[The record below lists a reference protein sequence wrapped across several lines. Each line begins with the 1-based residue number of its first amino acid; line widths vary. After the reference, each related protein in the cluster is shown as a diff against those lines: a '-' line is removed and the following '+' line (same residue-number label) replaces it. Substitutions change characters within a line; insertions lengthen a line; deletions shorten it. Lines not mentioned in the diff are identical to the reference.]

1 MNQIARFTDSM
12 RVKGMHNAIATLIDE
27 QVQGCANNKIED
39 SSFDVDDFTR
49 IANMAYLTASGAM
62 EGANKPFTASVF
74 RWDKSVANA
83 PEAWAFFEYMQ
94 ALLNGNVSMITVY
107 APVSYLLGE
116 NKYSSNGEDSYADD
130 MIIFY
135 RYGEEVYMTWARKD
149 ADRLVSPVAVDAT
162 TITRNALQVLRQCVT
177 RNESVSGVTVK
188 NVISAVL
195 KSAAARDYIDE
206 NLADIV
212 RDSVEVE
219 VSAFSIERDRVMVY
233 GGLTD
238 INAFKCE
245 LAVDNGASKRNNTT
259 QATNKAPTKAT
270 TAEATT
276 TKGNNIMNLSKII
289 AANKDAA
296 VNAGKMEAGRLVV
309 DRIIAVLKKQKAI
322 PFVLRGYIDSD
333 IGRVIVANVFKTAV
347 DAYAPDNRIAKLAS
361 EKAVDSAVLQ
371 LIQGFDIPALV
382 ASVMDGITMSPETE
396 IEQSNQ
402 VPINL

>member
-1 MNQIARFTDSM
+1 MNQLAVFTDSM
-12 RVKGMHNAIATLIDE
+12 RVKGMQNALSTLIDD

-74 RWDKSVANA
+74 RWDKSVASA

-94 ALLNGNVSMITVY
+94 AMLKGNVSMVTIY
-107 APVSYLLGE
+107 APVSYILGE

-162 TITRNALQVLRQCVT
+162 TIIRNALQVLRQCVT
-177 RNESVSGVTVK
+177 RNESVNDVTVF
-188 NVISAVL
+188 NVVAAVL
-195 KSAAARDYIDE
+195 RNAAARGYIDV
-206 NLADIV
+206 NLADV
-212 RDSVEVE
+212 QRENVGVE

-238 INAFKCE
+238 IDQFKRELVVDSNA
-245 LAVDNGASKRNNTT
+245 VKRNNTT
-259 QATNKAPTKAT
+259 QATNKTPTTAT
-270 TAEATT
+270 TAEEAT

-322 PFVLRGYIDSD
+322 PFVLRGYIDTD
-333 IGRVIVANVFKTAV
+333 IGRVVVANVFKTAV

-371 LIQGFDIPALV
+371 LVQGFDIPALV
-382 ASVMDGITMSPETE
+382 ASVMDGITMSPDSEVE
-396 IEQSNQ
+396 PSNQ
-402 VPINL
+402 VPITL

>member
-1 MNQIARFTDSM
+1 MNQLAVFSDSM
-12 RVKGMHNAIATLIDE
+12 RVKGMQNALSTLIDD
-27 QVQGCANNKIED
+27 QVQGCCDNEID
-39 SSFDVDDFTR
+39 SSDFDEGDVTR

-162 TITRNALQVLRQCVT
+162 TIVRNALQVLRQCVT

-195 KSAAARDYIDE
+195 RNAAARDYIDE

-259 QATNKAPTKAT
+259 QATNKTPTTAT
-270 TAEATT
+270 TAEEAT

-333 IGRVIVANVFKTAV
+333 IGRVVVANVFKTAV
-347 DAYAPDNRIAKLAS
+347 EAYAPDNRIAKLAS

-396 IEQSNQ
+396 VEQSNQ

>member
-39 SSFDVDDFTR
+39 SSIDMDDLTR

-62 EGANKPFTASVF
+62 DGANKPFTASVF
-74 RWDKSVANA
+74 RWDKSVSNT

-94 ALLNGNVSMITVY
+94 AMLKGNVSMVTIY
-107 APVSYLLGE
+107 APISYMLGE
-116 NKYSSNGEDSYADD
+116 NKYSSNGAYSYADD

-162 TITRNALQVLRQCVT
+162 TIIRNALQVLRQCVT
-177 RNESVSGVTVK
+177 RNEDLNSVTVF
-188 NVISAVL
+188 NVIAAVL
-195 KSAAARDYIDE
+195 RNAAARDYIDV
-206 NLADIV
+206 NLADV
-212 RDSVEVE
+212 QRENVGVE
-219 VSAFSIERDRVMVY
+219 VSAFSIESDRVMVY

-245 LAVDNGASKRNNTT
+245 LAVDNGASKRNNTVSV
-259 QATNKAPTKAT
+259 TNKTPTKAT

-347 DAYAPDNRIAKLAS
+347 EAYAPDNRIAKLAS

-382 ASVMDGITMSPETE
+382 ASVMDGITMSPDTE
-396 IEQSNQ
+396 EEAQKIA
-402 VPINL
+402 L

>member
-107 APVSYLLGE
+107 AQVSYLLGE

-162 TITRNALQVLRQCVT
+162 TIVRNALQVLRQCVT

-195 KSAAARDYIDE
+195 RNAAARDYIDE

-233 GGLTD
+233 GGLTS

-333 IGRVIVANVFKTAV
+333 IGRVVVANVFKTAV
-347 DAYAPDNRIAKLAS
+347 EAYAPDNRIAKLAS

>member
-107 APVSYLLGE
+107 AQVSYLLGE

-162 TITRNALQVLRQCVT
+162 TIVRNALQVLRQCVT

-195 KSAAARDYIDE
+195 RNAAARDYIDE

-333 IGRVIVANVFKTAV
+333 IGRVVVANVFKTAV
-347 DAYAPDNRIAKLAS
+347 EAYAPDNRIAKLAS

>member
-27 QVQGCANNKIED
+27 QVQGCVNNKIDD
-39 SSFDVDDFTR
+39 SSFDMDDFTR

-94 ALLNGNVSMITVY
+94 ALLNGNVSMITVH
-107 APVSYLLGE
+107 AQVSYLLGE

-162 TITRNALQVLRQCVT
+162 VIVRNALQVLRQCVA
-177 RNESVSGVTVK
+177 RNESVSGVTVF
-188 NVISAVL
+188 NVVSAVL
-195 KSAAARDYIDE
+195 RNAAARDYIDM
-206 NLADIV
+206 NLSEHL

-219 VSAFSIERDRVMVY
+219 VSAFSVERDRVAVY
-233 GGLTD
+233 GGITD
-238 INAFKCE
+238 IENFKRE
-245 LAVDNGASKRNNTT
+245 LGVDTAAKKRNNTT
-259 QATNKAPTKAT
+259 QATNETPTMAT
-270 TAEATT
+270 TAEEAT

-333 IGRVIVANVFKTAV
+333 IGRVVVANIFKTAV
-347 DAYAPDNRIAKLAS
+347 DAYAPDNRIAQLAS

-382 ASVMDGITMSPETE
+382 ASVMDGITISPDTE
-396 IEQSNQ
+396 EEDTRVKIA
-402 VPINL
+402 L

>member
-1 MNQIARFTDSM
+1 MNQLAVFTDSM
-12 RVKGMHNAIATLIDE
+12 RVKGMQNALSTLIDD

-74 RWDKSVANA
+74 RWDKSVASA
-83 PEAWAFFEYMQ
+83 PEAWAFFEYLQ
-94 ALLNGNVSMITVY
+94 ALLNGNVSMITIY
-107 APVSYLLGE
+107 APVSYILGE

-162 TITRNALQVLRQCVT
+162 TIIRNALQVLRQCVT
-177 RNESVSGVTVK
+177 RNESVNDVTVF
-188 NVISAVL
+188 NVVAAVL
-195 KSAAARDYIDE
+195 RNAAARGYIDV
-206 NLADIV
+206 NLADV
-212 RDSVEVE
+212 QRENVGVE

-233 GGLTD
+233 GGVTD
-238 INAFKCE
+238 IEKFKVE
-245 LAVDNGASKRNNTT
+245 LMVDNGASKRNNTT
-259 QATNKAPTKAT
+259 QATNKTPVTAT
-270 TAEATT
+270 TAEAA

-347 DAYAPDNRIAKLAS
+347 EAYAPDNRIAKLAS

-382 ASVMDGITMSPETE
+382 ASVMDGITMSPDSEVE
-396 IEQSNQ
+396 PSNQ
-402 VPINL
+402 VPIAL